1 MHLTYPNSDPDIGTV
16 SPADSG
22 EAGAPEDEIE
32 ITPGMMEVGV
42 EAFYG
47 YDPGDME
54 PERCVEAIYLA
65 METLRRASD
74 KSQTLQISLAS
85 GRDLGK
91 TQLA

>member
-1 MHLTYPNSDPDIGTV
+1 MHLTYPNIGTA

-42 EAFYG
+42 ESFYG

-74 KSQTLQISLAS
+74 KS
-85 GRDLGK
+85 
-91 TQLA
+91 